1 MIAMVGVLIVL
12 CEGREYPLS
21 WDLQLCVN
29 NTQLDCQVYF
39 SECDDNIC
47 QTSSVYTII
56 PVGSQHSVVEFLYFL
71 EA

>member
-1 MIAMVGVLIVL
+1 VIAMVGVLIVL

-47 QTSSVYTII
+47 QTSSVYNII